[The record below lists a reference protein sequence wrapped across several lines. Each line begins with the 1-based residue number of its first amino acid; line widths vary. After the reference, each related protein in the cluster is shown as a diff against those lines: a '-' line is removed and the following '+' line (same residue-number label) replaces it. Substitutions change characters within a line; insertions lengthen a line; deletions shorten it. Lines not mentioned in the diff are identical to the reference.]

1 MFFLFL
7 RYVWKFSSPCFFK
20 KRTKGGGN
28 VRFGPQLLIKDN
40 KKQLFLCF
48 LSGCVFLFGVIFEQ
62 NDSIYKE
69 IVSS

>member
-1 MFFLFL
+1 MFFLFP

-20 KRTKGGGN
+20 KHTKGGGN
-28 VRFGPQLLIKDN
+28 VRFGPRLLIKDN
-40 KKQLFLCF
+40 KKRLFLRF
-48 LSGCVFLFGVIFEQ
+48 LSKHAFLFRAIFEQ